1 MGTNYETPL
10 AGDYLE
16 LRAELSHALFALIQ
30 LATEARSPAE
40 LLHTLQ
46 TLQSGLNEPFLF
58 VVAGEVKAGKSSL
71 LNALFGRDFCRV
83 DVLPATDRVHVF
95 KFGEEARDV
104 AISPS
109 LIERYQPIPFLRDF
123 NIVDTPG
130 TNTIVSEHEE
140 ITERFVPQADLIIFV
155 FSVVN
160 PWGASAWEFLALL
173 QKKWLKNVIFVL
185 QQMDLRDA
193 AEVEAVSQHLRQ
205 TAMQRLG
212 QSVPIFA
219 VSAKKAWLAKTGG
232 GADKEQLWAESQ
244 FGPLEDHINGLIA
257 EKEVRR
263 TKLKSVCQTAQV
275 ILRDLS
281 EKARGSEQI
290 IAADR
295 EQLRRLQA
303 TVAQL
308 KQRSYLQVE
317 GFLRGVD
324 TAYARCQQEGER
336 RLQEKLGFVN
346 SLKLAFVKNQQ
357 WQIDFQREMETML
370 RAAITKQMERAV
382 TLMEGELKAAWSQ
395 LHDFLQANFNSEA
408 RAHLKSG
415 DADFTEQRSRL
426 FERVELAT
434 LENMSDHGVAKQL
447 ESLFAEAAT
456 WVRVPLGAMAAGGIA
471 AAIAAKLALLALVD
485 ITGVLAGAAAIVG
498 VVIGWGKRRK
508 VVTSYREQMNAKQVE
523 LTQALGD
530 LMRQTIDIFYQK
542 VAQVYQP
549 LETFCKVQS
558 ERYRPLLEQVAALEK
573 SFEKISAKLDIRERP

>member
-1 MGTNYETPL
+1 M
-10 AGDYLE
+10 
-16 LRAELSHALFALIQ
+16 
-30 LATEARSPAE
+30 
-40 LLHTLQ
+40 
-46 TLQSGLNEPFLF
+46 
-58 VVAGEVKAGKSSL
+58 VAGEVKAGKSSL

-382 TLMEGELKAAWSQ
+382 TLMEGESKPPGASCTISCKPTSTPRPAPTLKAATPIS
-395 LHDFLQANFNSEA
+395 LNSA
-408 RAHLKSG
+408 PGFSSASSWRRWRICPTTAWPNSWNRSLRRRRRGCGCRSGRWRRAG
-415 DADFTEQRSRL
+415 SR
-426 FERVELAT
+426 
-434 LENMSDHGVAKQL
+434 
-447 ESLFAEAAT
+447 
-456 WVRVPLGAMAAGGIA
+456 
-471 AAIAAKLALLALVD
+471 
-485 ITGVLAGAAAIVG
+485 
-498 VVIGWGKRRK
+498 RR
-508 VVTSYREQMNAKQVE
+508 
-523 LTQALGD
+523 L
-530 LMRQTIDIFYQK
+530 
-542 VAQVYQP
+542 
-549 LETFCKVQS
+549 
-558 ERYRPLLEQVAALEK
+558 RP
-573 SFEKISAKLDIRERP
+573 SSHCWRWWISPGCWPGRRRLWAW